1 MATGIWP
8 RTQPRTTD
16 SHAEQRVYEALKR
29 QLPSSWSAWHSLR
42 IRTTRG
48 MEGEGDFVL
57 AIPERGFLVL
67 EVKGGQMEM
76 RDGRWYQNGEPMEQ
90 APREQALGYAKKLLV
105 RLKELGCPSVPFGVL
120 TLFPDTAFSAA
131 PGQDD
136 LNSLTL
142 GAQDVPWL
150 IESIR
155 AKLDQVFPEGYLL
168 PKQNWQALLHRLW
181 GETWVPKLKLGH
193 KAKVDAEDRLML
205 DREQLRL
212 IDSLAANPLLLVEG
226 VAGSGK
232 TILARESALSMAREG
247 KRVLYLC
254 YTDALAQWLRHS
266 LDEAGIEVF
275 TVPRYAAHLLQQA
288 GQLETIPA
296 TPEFWFQVSLQAAAD
311 ALPETEALHPE
322 VIILDEAQDL
332 TENDWALVEELARE
346 RICWIFHDPAQ
357 GFWQERTL
365 PEWTG
370 ARASFRLSTCYRCP
384 PAVLELSR
392 MLRGDAH
399 NAELLEKAREAGIVR
414 MIAAPSE
421 SAVMAKLENEITKL
435 RSEGFAP
442 EDIAVISLRGQT
454 AAGGIGRCDKIGGIP
469 VVRADSS
476 EMEHQVVADTFLR
489 FKGLERPAIIVTDLR
504 LVKDRADVRMH
515 IALTRATDVVR
526 VVGFALEE
534 GEGLFQGMD
543 QG

>member
-1 MATGIWP
+1 
-8 RTQPRTTD
+8 
-16 SHAEQRVYEALKR
+16 
-29 QLPSSWSAWHSLR
+29 
-42 IRTTRG
+42 
-48 MEGEGDFVL
+48 
-57 AIPERGFLVL
+57 
-67 EVKGGQMEM
+67 
-76 RDGRWYQNGEPMEQ
+76 
-90 APREQALGYAKKLLV
+90 
-105 RLKELGCPSVPFGVL
+105 
-120 TLFPDTAFSAA
+120 
-131 PGQDD
+131 
-136 LNSLTL
+136 
-142 GAQDVPWL
+142 
-150 IESIR
+150 
-155 AKLDQVFPEGYLL
+155 
-168 PKQNWQALLHRLW
+168 
-181 GETWVPKLKLGH
+181 
-193 KAKVDAEDRLML
+193 
-205 DREQLRL
+205 
-212 IDSLAANPLLLVEG
+212 
-226 VAGSGK
+226 
-232 TILARESALSMAREG
+232 
-247 KRVLYLC
+247 
-254 YTDALAQWLRHS
+254 
-266 LDEAGIEVF
+266 
-275 TVPRYAAHLLQQA
+275 
-288 GQLETIPA
+288 QLETIPA

-346 RICWIFHDPAQ
+346 RVCWIFHDPAQ

-365 PEWTG
+365 PAWTG

-384 PAVLELSR
+384 PVVLELSR

-399 NAELLEKAREAGIVR
+399 NAELLEQAREAGIVS

-421 SAVMAKLENEITKL
+421 SAVMAKLENEINKL

-454 AAGGIGRCDKIGGIP
+454 AAGGISRCDKIGGIP
-469 VVRADSS
+469 VVRADSP
-476 EMEHQVVADTFLR
+476 EMEQQVVADTFLR